1 MTRWNIWNIDTYEHM
16 NPQIVSNQVDMHNNK
31 IQLSCNILCLI
42 LDMLYSSPCTHQY
55 LKDDKKKWYVLKYIL
70 FISQ

>member
-1 MTRWNIWNIDTYEHM
+1 M

-55 LKDDKKKWYVLKYIL
+55 LKEDLKKGNTFLSTFTSIT
-70 FISQ
+70 INEC